1 MRRGW
6 LEAYLR
12 RRYAWLLTFL
22 LLTIAIDP
30 ALEQTGLTA
39 RGLETALAFALLAGA
54 VGTGARGTR
63 IAHGLAVLFLCM
75 LASWLVLRVGSFA
88 AAPVL
93 APALLG
99 VSGLV
104 MAGLVLVSVLRNGP
118 VDGER
123 ICGALCV
130 YLLAGIAFGGVFAAL
145 EALAPRSFSQAG
157 DAGIGRAVY
166 FSFMT
171 LTSVGYGDIAP
182 AVPAARALAILE
194 AVFGQLYLAVLIA
207 RLVSLYERGS
217 STRAE

>member
-12 RRYAWLLTFL
+12 RRFAWLLAFL
-22 LLTIAIDP
+22 LLTIGIDP
-30 ALEQTGLTA
+30 ALEQAGLTA

-63 IAHGLAVLFLCM
+63 IAHGLGVLLLVM
-75 LASWLVLRVGSFA
+75 LAGWLVLRVGSFA
-88 AAPVL
+88 AAPAL

-99 VSGLV
+99 VSGLG
-104 MAGLVLVSVLRNGP
+104 MAGLVLVSVLRGGR

-123 ICGALCV
+123 ICAALCV

-145 EALAPRSFSQAG
+145 EVAAPGSLAGAG
-157 DAGIGRAVY
+157 DDIGSAVY

-182 AVPAARALAILE
+182 AGSAARAVAMLE
-194 AVFGQLYLAVLIA
+194 AVFGQLYLAVLVA
-207 RLVSLYERGS
+207 RLVSLYER
-217 STRAE
+217 EP

>member
-1 MRRGW
+1 MRRDW

-12 RRYAWLLTFL
+12 RRYAWLLAFL
-22 LLTIAIDP
+22 LLTIGIDP
-30 ALEQTGLTA
+30 ALEQAGLTA

-63 IAHGLAVLFLCM
+63 IAHGLAVLFLLM

-99 VSGLV
+99 VSGLL
-104 MAGLVLVSVLRNGP
+104 MAGLVLVSVMRGGR

-123 ICGALCV
+123 ICAALCV
-130 YLLAGIAFGGVFAAL
+130 YLLGGVAFGGVFAAI
-145 EALAPRSFSQAG
+145 EAFASGSFSHVE
-157 DAGIGRAVY
+157 DDGIGSAVY
-166 FSFMT
+166 FSFIT

-182 AVPAARALAILE
+182 ATPAARALAILE

-207 RLVSLYERGS
+207 RLVSLYER
-217 STRAE
+217 EH

>member
-22 LLTIAIDP
+22 VLTIAIDP

-63 IAHGLAVLFLCM
+63 IAHGLVVLFLCM

-104 MAGLVLVSVLRNGP
+104 MAGLVLVSVLRSGR

-130 YLLAGIAFGGVFAAL
+130 FLLAGIAFGGVFAAL

-157 DAGIGRAVY
+157 DDGIGSAVY

-182 AVPAARALAILE
+182 AAPAARALAILE
-194 AVFGQLYLAVLIA
+194 AVFGQLYLAILIA
-207 RLVSLYERGS
+207 RLVSLYERRS
-217 STRAE
+217 

>member
-1 MRRGW
+1 MRCGW

-12 RRYAWLLTFL
+12 RRFAWLLAFL
-22 LLTIAIDP
+22 LLTIGIDP
-30 ALEQTGLTA
+30 ALEQAGLTA

-63 IAHGLAVLFLCM
+63 ITHGLAVLFLCM

-88 AAPVL
+88 ATPAL

-99 VSGLV
+99 VSGLG
-104 MAGLVLVSVLRNGP
+104 MAGLVLVSVLRGGR

-123 ICGALCV
+123 ICAALCV
-130 YLLAGIAFGGVFAAL
+130 YLLAGIAFGGLFAAL
-145 EALAPRSFSQAG
+145 EAVAPGSLGGAS
-157 DAGIGRAVY
+157 DDIGGAVY

-182 AVPAARALAILE
+182 AAPAARALAMLD

-207 RLVSLYERGS
+207 RLVSLYERE
-217 STRAE
+217 R

>member
-1 MRRGW
+1 MGSGW

-12 RRYAWLLTFL
+12 RRFAWLLAFL
-22 LLTIAIDP
+22 LLTIGIDP
-30 ALEQTGLTA
+30 ALEQAGLTT

-54 VGTGARGTR
+54 VGTGARGAP
-63 IAHGLAVLFLCM
+63 IAHGLTALFLFM
-75 LASWLVLRVGSFA
+75 LAAWLALRVGSFA
-88 AAPVL
+88 AAPAL

-99 VSGLV
+99 VSGLG
-104 MAGLVLVSVLRNGP
+104 MAGLVLVSVLRGGA

-123 ICGALCV
+123 ICAALCV

-145 EALAPRSFSQAG
+145 EAVAPGSLEGAG
-157 DAGIGRAVY
+157 DDIGSAVY

-182 AVPAARALAILE
+182 LTPAARALAMLE

-207 RLVSLYERGS
+207 RLVSLYER
-217 STRAE
+217 EF